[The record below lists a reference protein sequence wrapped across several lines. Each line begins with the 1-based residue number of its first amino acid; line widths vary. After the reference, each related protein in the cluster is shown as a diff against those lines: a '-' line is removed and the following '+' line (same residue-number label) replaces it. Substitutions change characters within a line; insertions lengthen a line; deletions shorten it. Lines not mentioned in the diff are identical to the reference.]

1 MIKGSRK
8 PQCVRGHKRTQRN
21 TYILPSG
28 HIACRKCLAEN
39 HAKCRAV
46 PENWEKE
53 KARIRQYN
61 RKNKVETLTHYG
73 PRGQLRCCWKRC
85 LVTDVD
91 MLSLDHVNNN
101 GAEHRKEL
109 GINNSGVQ
117 IYGVVKRAGFPEGFQ
132 TLCCNHQMKKELLR
146 RRAQYEHR

>member
-1 MIKGSRK
+1 
-8 PQCVRGHKRTQRN
+8 
-21 TYILPSG
+21 
-28 HIACRKCLAEN
+28 
-39 HAKCRAV
+39 
-46 PENWEKE
+46 
-53 KARIRQYN
+53 
-61 RKNKVETLTHYG
+61 
-73 PRGQLRCCWKRC
+73 
-85 LVTDVD
+85 